1 MMLSNEIK
9 LKLPIHRSPLNVG
22 VTCYICETKKKKV
35 LSEISGCSSRHGLR
49 KRSLDRW
56 STSIRTGDPLLIYL
70 IYLERAIAKRDERIR
85 ARAEV
90 VRDRYLS
97 DRVPDPT
104 IFFYNGAWSSRE
116 GEGNRSGLP
125 YVYELETDARIR
137 EESAD
142 EAALRDP
149 GFLEITTSGISDCGT
164 CYCTYVNLFQSWRL

>member
-1 MMLSNEIK
+1 MK
-9 LKLPIHRSPLNVG
+9 PKLPIHRGPLNVG
-22 VTCYICETKKKKV
+22 VACCCTFAKQKKKKV
-35 LSEISGCSSRHGLR
+35 LDEISGCSSRHGLR
-49 KRSLDRW
+49 KRGLDRW

-70 IYLERAIAKRDERIR
+70 ERARAKRDERIR

-104 IFFYNGAWSSRE
+104 IFFYSGAWPGRE

-149 GFLEITTSGISDCGT
+149 GFLEITTSGISDCST
-164 CYCTYVNLFQSWRL
+164 CCCVHV